1 LATTQKRAPSRKAAP
16 SKAAK
21 APSARKAPA
30 SASKAS
36 AAKKAAD
43 PKKKL
48 VAKKKPS
55 GSATAQPRSGKSLA
69 QAGAGKSV
77 SRDRVK
83 PSRTQD
89 ISDRLRALVRSA
101 LEDLKAKDIR
111 EIDVRGKS
119 SVTDL
124 MVVVSGTSSRH
135 VKSIA
140 DEVVKKAK
148 QASLPPIGV
157 EGQREGEWVLV
168 DLGDVIVHVML
179 PRMREF
185 YDLERLWTVGDDAPV
200 QFAG

>member
-21 APSARKAPA
+21 APSARKAPD

-43 PKKKL
+43 PKKKS
-48 VAKKKPS
+48 ASKKAPS
-55 GSATAQPRSGKSLA
+55 RSASANPRSGKSVA
-69 QAGAGKSV
+69 QAGAG
-77 SRDRVK
+77 RAMPHDRVK

-179 PRMREF
+179 PRTREF

-200 QFAG
+200 YLAG

>member
-30 SASKAS
+30 SASKTS

-48 VAKKKPS
+48 AAKKKS
-55 GSATAQPRSGKSLA
+55 SDSATAKPRSGKSVA
-69 QAGAGKSV
+69 QAGTGKAMP
-77 SRDRVK
+77 RDRVK